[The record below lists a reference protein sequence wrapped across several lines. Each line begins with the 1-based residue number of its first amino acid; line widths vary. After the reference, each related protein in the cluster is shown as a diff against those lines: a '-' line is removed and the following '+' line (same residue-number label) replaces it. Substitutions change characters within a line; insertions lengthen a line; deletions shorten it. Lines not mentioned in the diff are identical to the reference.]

1 MRYVGIFLVCLAS
14 IAFEIFLVRHFAIT
28 NWSEYGYWVISM
40 AMAGYSVSGVVL
52 CLFGPAFLRRAEAL
66 FYALPVAM
74 LLLVSGGYAALG
86 LIPFNPLEL
95 QNEVL
100 FAGQLL
106 NIGKYYLALF
116 PFFFASGLYV
126 GLSFLAGQENIPKV
140 YMADLV
146 GAGLGAAALLLCMSL
161 VHPFH
166 LPLFLLPPLALAAL
180 TSLPRAT
187 GPVRAAL
194 AGLALLV
201 LAGAGALV
209 LERNNAA
216 FSQYKPV
223 SMAMN
228 VENNRV
234 LLEVRSARGYYQ
246 LLSSYLERHDP
257 DLSNNYAL
265 LGAGGPPQALGLYR
279 DGERLVSLPRPGA
292 VDLGYLGAALDSL
305 PYVLR
310 PQKRVLLAGGRGGF
324 RPREALELGARH
336 VDTVESDPVLLAI
349 LAGHAPSSAPVS
361 YALRLPV
368 TRPENISEANA
379 TVGAD
384 AAQANGPADIQADIQ
399 TGGPARPR
407 KYPPPPRRLLAPA
420 AAFAAGTDAPTGQA
434 TPPRLGS
441 PLVLAGQAEVPYSL
455 IDVSPEFLDQG
466 QANKYLLTVEGIAR
480 LYRALAADGLL
491 SLPMGI
497 GELPVYAL
505 KAVATVRLGLALAGV
520 HDPAAHLIVVR
531 SSFTARILVSRLAF
545 DARDIAAARAFAAER
560 SFDTPYF
567 PGIDPATVEVYND
580 LPPVSFENVTS
591 EAAGPVRAGAA
602 SGPAASGPTG
612 NESVAGAGTVAGG
625 IVAAN
630 ASAATGVTAAA
641 NGTLAAGQD
650 AGLGEQ
656 SGLPGLA
663 DNGPPARDALMDDLV
678 AFLRD
683 GTASSSSFRFF
694 NLAPSTQDRPF
705 FHEII
710 RLGQIPAALRRIEIL
725 PRQEIGYLVN
735 VAVLAQAAVFALVVF
750 LLPLLRRR
758 GLGGMA
764 GGEVLGGFG
773 FFMCLGLGF
782 LFVEIVLIERFT
794 FFLNDPTLAFALV
807 LSAMLIASGLGSAFS
822 SRFVPRPR
830 QGIRLACAL
839 AAALA
844 ACSGLLLPR
853 LLDLALAWP
862 DPAKIALA
870 VGIAAPLGFC
880 MGMPFPLALS
890 TYRGARCPFIPWA
903 WSVNGALSVVATPLA
918 NLLAVSCGYSW
929 VFYASLVLYALAGL
943 LAPTRRECG
952 AEAQAAET

>member
-52 CLFGPAFLRRAEAL
+52 CLFGEYFQRRAAA
-66 FYALPVAM
+66 FFFGLPVVM

-100 FAGQLL
+100 WAGQLL

-161 VHPFH
+161 VHPFQV
-166 LPLFLLPPLALAAL
+166 PLFLLPPLALAAW
-180 TSLPRAT
+180 TSLPPAKAST
-187 GPVRAAL
+187 RAAC
-194 AGLALLV
+194 AGLVLLV
-201 LAGAGALV
+201 MAGAGLV
-209 LERNNAA
+209 VLDYNNAA

-223 SMAMN
+223 AMALN
-228 VENNRV
+228 VENNRTV
-234 LLEVRSARGYYQ
+234 AEVRSARGYYQ

-257 DLSNNYAL
+257 DLSNNYEL
-265 LGAGGPPQALGLYR
+265 LGAGGPPPALGLYR
-279 DGERLVSLPRPGA
+279 DGERLVSLPRAGA
-292 VDLGYLGAALDSL
+292 YDTGYLRAALDTL

-324 RPREALELGARH
+324 RLREALELGAAH
-336 VDTVESDPVLLAI
+336 VDTVESDPALLAI
-349 LAGHAPSSAPVS
+349 LAAHAPFRPPTGYS
-361 YALRLPV
+361 LRLPLSDTGAV
-368 TRPENISEANA
+368 DNASDEAALEA
-379 TVGAD
+379 TLED
-384 AAQANGPADIQADIQ
+384 AGPSGVPA
-399 TGGPARPR
+399 GP
-407 KYPPPPRRLLAPA
+407 KTSPPPPA
-420 AAFAAGTDAPTGQA
+420 ALAAGHNAPTGTA
-434 TPPRLGS
+434 TAPRLGS
-441 PLVLAGQAEVPYSL
+441 PLVLAAQAETPYSL

-466 QANKYLLTVEGIAR
+466 QANKYLLTAEGIAR
-480 LYRALAADGLL
+480 LFSALSPDGLI

-505 KAVATVRLGLALAGV
+505 KAVTTLREGLRLAGV
-520 HDPAAHLIVVR
+520 ADPAAHILVVR
-531 SSFTARILVSRLAF
+531 SSFTARILAARRAF
-545 DARDIAAARAFAAER
+545 ETRDIEAARAFAAER

-580 LPPVSFENVTS
+580 LPPVSFENVTT
-591 EAAGPVRAGAA
+591 EASSQGNGRDGGQSASQAGAA
-602 SGPAASGPTG
+602 NQNETVSQAGIINQEGAVELDGPTG
-612 NESVAGAGTVAGG
+612 PD
-625 IVAAN
+625 
-630 ASAATGVTAAA
+630 
-641 NGTLAAGQD
+641 LR
-650 AGLGEQ
+650 
-656 SGLPGLA
+656 
-663 DNGPPARDALMDDLV
+663 ARDALMDDLV

-683 GTASSSSFRFF
+683 GKTDSSSFRFF

-710 RLGQIPAALRRIEIL
+710 RLAHIPAALSRIELL

-750 LLPLLRRR
+750 LLPMLRRR
-758 GLGGMA
+758 GLGDLGRA
-764 GGEVLGGFG
+764 EVLGGFG
-773 FFMCLGLGF
+773 YFLCLGLGF

-794 FFLNDPTLAFALV
+794 FFLNDPALAFALV

-830 QGIRLACAL
+830 AGIRLACGVAATL
-839 AAALA
+839 AAF
-844 ACSGLLLPR
+844 SGLLLPR

-862 DPAKIALA
+862 DPAKLALA
-870 VGIAAPLGFC
+870 VGIAAPLGFF

-890 TYRGARCPFIPWA
+890 TYRGARSPFIPWA

-918 NLLAVSCGYSW
+918 NILAVSYGYSL
-929 VFYASLVLYALAGL
+929 VFFASLGLYALAGL
-943 LAPTRRECG
+943 LAPTRREQ
-952 AEAQAAET
+952 AQAAAIAGE